1 MKWYSI
7 ELEVTFYGKSFE
19 TVQATDKEEAKLIAI
34 KKTEKNLNVSS
45 KMIFVTQTKEINP

>member
-19 TVQATDKEEAKLIAI
+19 TVQATDKEEAKLLAI
-34 KKTEKNLNVSS
+34 KKTEKNFNVSS

>member
-19 TVQATDKEEAKLIAI
+19 TVQAADKEEAKLLAI
-34 KKTEKNLNVSS
+34 KKTEKNFNVSS